1 MLNLIYYYEFNCVN
15 FLSIL
20 LQKNQQILLEN
31 IKNLCIF
38 NYFYYFIIFI
48 YFFILFIIL
57 LFLLFYYFFIFLYLY
72 FLISQETNGAL
83 GTLSISVSPGFLD
96 YHDSNLK
103 ELSKD
108 LHVFKVCAF
117 ALELWQTPIRSFIC
131 WMPLFS

>member
-1 MLNLIYYYEFNCVN
+1 MTSTVLISY
-15 FLSIL
+15 LSYFRKISKFYWRT
-20 LQKNQQILLEN
+20 QR
-31 IKNLCIF
+31 IF
-38 NYFYYFIIFI
+38 A
-48 YFFILFIIL
+48 
-57 LFLLFYYFFIFLYLY
+57 LY

-117 ALELWQTPIRSFIC
+117 ALEL
-131 WMPLFS
+131 